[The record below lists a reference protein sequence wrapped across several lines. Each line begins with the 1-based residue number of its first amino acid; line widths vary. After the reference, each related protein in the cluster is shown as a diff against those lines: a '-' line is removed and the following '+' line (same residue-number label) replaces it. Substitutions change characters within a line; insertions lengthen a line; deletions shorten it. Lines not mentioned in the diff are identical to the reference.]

1 MDFSDL
7 SDAGVEGGFA
17 PAPACAETVGKLPA
31 RAQPKYLAF
40 RSSMTAGGWARSAF

>member
-1 MDFSDL
+1 MVDFSDL
-7 SDAGVEGGFA
+7 SDLSDGVEGGFA

-40 RSSMTAGGWARSAF
+40 RS